1 MQQMIRDR
9 VVGSEWFK
17 TFVMLVIVF
26 NSLLLWPWT
35 DAEKQQELSIFN
47 VYSAINF
54 LFIIVYLAEFILKVC
69 LCSVLIFSRPYLVRS
84 RFLPRDA
91 LQCKAR
97 YCDRMSSVRLSVR
110 LSVRPSVCNVG
121 EL

>member
-1 MQQMIRDR
+1 MEHFHPKQRHAQVPKEEGSRMQQMIRDR

-47 VYSAINF
+47 VYSAINL
-54 LFIIVYLAEFILKVC
+54 LFIIVYLAELILKVC
-69 LCSVLIFSRPYLVRS
+69 LCSVLIR
-84 RFLPRDA
+84 
-91 LQCKAR
+91 
-97 YCDRMSSVRLSVR
+97 
-110 LSVRPSVCNVG
+110 NT
-121 EL
+121 